1 MILAFHG
8 ATTRTS
14 NLETDVAVTAK
25 AGYRALELWAEKVDI
40 YLVKHSLVDLNA
52 LFVTNRVLPL
62 TINSIEFIAFRGD
75 DFPKIETRLHD
86 LGKIAAAIGCQTVVI
101 VASPLPDRNLS
112 WTEIKSEYARVL
124 QSLSRIARG
133 YNIRLSF
140 EFLGFGWCSV
150 RTPRAASEIIEAAN
164 CENIGLTLD
173 AAHFYNGGGL
183 LSEIERLDPG
193 RIFAFHLNDLEDMPK
208 ESITDAARIFP
219 GEGVIPLDEICSRLK
234 QINFDGPTSI
244 ELFRPE
250 YWGWEPLQVAVKARR
265 SAINVLS
272 PYFVVE

>member
-8 ATTRTS
+8 ATTKTS
-14 NLETDVAVTAK
+14 PLETDVAITAK
-25 AGYRALELWAEKVDI
+25 AGYKALELWAEKIDV
-40 YLVKHSLVDLNA
+40 YLQTHSLADLKA
-52 LFVTNRVLPL
+52 LFVTHRVLPL
-62 TINSIEFIAFRGD
+62 TINSIEFIAFRGG
-75 DFPKIETRLHD
+75 DFPKIEGRLHD
-86 LGKIAAAIGCQTVVI
+86 LGQIAAAIGCGTVVV
-101 VASPLPDRNLS
+101 VASPLPDRSLS
-112 WTEIKSEYARVL
+112 WAQVKDEYARVL
-124 QSLSRIARG
+124 RSLSRIAQE

-150 RTPRAASEIIEAAN
+150 RTPRAAAEILGAVD

-183 LSEIERLDPG
+183 LSEIERLDPH

-234 QINFDGPTSI
+234 QIQYDGPTSI

-250 YWGWEPLQVAVKARR
+250 YWSWEPLQVAVKARQAALR
-265 SAINVLS
+265 VLS
-272 PYFVVE
+272 PYFAVE